1 MRGLVRFLRGNTIAL
16 LALFI
21 ALSGTTYAAA
31 TSLAP
36 NSVGTTQ
43 LKNGAVTKK
52 KISKRT
58 IAALKGNRG
67 PRGIVGARGDQGP
80 KGDKGDS
87 GPAGPLLQALPSGKT
102 LTGAFGGAS
111 SVPPGVSESAQAS
124 FSYPVP
130 LATNPA
136 VNRIQVGGGSTAN
149 CPGSL
154 LAPKAAPGNLC
165 LYLADDVIGA
175 SSTGLNSYGVDG
187 GSDYKFGGVAY
198 IDSSCTPPCFTS
210 FSGTWAVTAP

>member
-1 MRGLVRFLRGNTIAL
+1 MRGFVRFLRGNTIAL

-31 TSLAP
+31 TTLAP
-36 NSVGTTQ
+36 NTVGTTQ

-67 PRGIVGARGDQGP
+67 PRGLIGAKGAQGP
-80 KGDKGDS
+80 KGDKGDP
-87 GPAGPLLQALPSGKT
+87 GPAGPLVQTLPSGRT
-102 LTGAFGGAS
+102 LTGAYGGAS
-111 SVPPGVSESAQAS
+111 SVPPGISESAQAS
-124 FSYPVP
+124 FSYSVP
-130 LATNPA
+130 LATNPT
-136 VNRIQVGGGSTAN
+136 VNRIQVGGGPTAN

-154 LAPKAAPGNLC
+154 LTPNAARGNLC
-165 LYLADDVIGA
+165 LYLGYAIGA
-175 SSTGLNSYGVDG
+175 SSTGLNSYGADG
-187 GSDYKFGGVAY
+187 SSDYRFGGVAY
-198 IDSSCTPPCFTS
+198 IDSTCTAPCFTS

>member
-1 MRGLVRFLRGNTIAL
+1 MRGLARFLRGNTIAL

-31 TSLAP
+31 VTLGP

-52 KISKRT
+52 KISKKT
-58 IAALKGNRG
+58 IAVLKGNRG
-67 PRGIVGARGDQGP
+67 PRGLVGAKGAQGP
-80 KGDKGDS
+80 KGDKGDP
-87 GPAGPLLQALPSGKT
+87 GPAGPLVQTLPSGKT
-102 LTGAFGGAS
+102 LVGAFGGAS
-111 SVPPGVSESAQAS
+111 SVPPVVSESAQGS

-130 LATNPA
+130 LATNPT
-136 VNRIQVGGGSTAN
+136 VNHIQLGGGPTAH

-154 LAPKAAPGNLC
+154 LSPKAAPGNLC
-165 LYLADDVIGA
+165 LYLGSVIGA

-187 GSDYKFGGVAY
+187 GSDYTFGGVAY
-198 IDSSCTPPCFTS
+198 VDWNCTPPCFTS

>member
-31 TSLAP
+31 TTLAP
-36 NSVGTTQ
+36 NTVGTTQ

-52 KISKRT
+52 KISKKT

-67 PRGIVGARGDQGP
+67 PRGLVGARGAQGP
-80 KGDKGDS
+80 KGDKGDP
-87 GPAGPLLQALPSGKT
+87 GPAGPLLQTLPSGKT
-102 LTGAFGGAS
+102 LAGAFGGAS
-111 SVPPGVSESAQAS
+111 SVPPGVFESAQAS

-130 LATNPA
+130 LATNPT
-136 VNRIQVGGGSTAN
+136 VNRIQVGGGPTAH

-154 LAPKAAPGNLC
+154 LNPKAAPGNLC
-165 LYLADDVIGA
+165 LYLAYTIGA
-175 SSTGLNSYGVDG
+175 SSTGLNSYGFDG
-187 GSDYKFGGVAY
+187 LSDYRFGGVAY
-198 IDSSCTPPCFTS
+198 VDSTCTAPCFTS
-210 FSGTWAVTAP
+210 FSGSWAVTAP